1 MSKRK
6 LNQSVSL
13 AHFGFTSKKVTPR
26 DDQETPRDDADDA
39 AASTALATRTVSES
53 GAPVPPSHSPEG
65 GEVEAERSEDAAVA
79 EVAATAS
86 DFPPAGWTT
95 KQDGNEKKSSQGIFG
110 LSSLKIEACFE
121 GESQLFCWDLMM
133 EKPDWPPRWVT
144 KSNASPFVCVMR
156 GGRAEEGPINIIK
169 ANNRRK

>member
-79 EVAATAS
+79 EVAATAAS
-86 DFPPAGWTT
+86 DFPRLVGQRSRWANGKTAT
-95 KQDGNEKKSSQGIFG
+95 LG
-110 LSSLKIEACFE
+110 LKLRL
-121 GESQLFCWDLMM
+121 ES
-133 EKPDWPPRWVT
+133 
-144 KSNASPFVCVMR
+144 
-156 GGRAEEGPINIIK
+156 
-169 ANNRRK
+169 

>member
-13 AHFGFTSKKVTPR
+13 AHFGFTSNKVTPR

-65 GEVEAERSEDAAVA
+65 GRQREEVE
-79 EVAATAS
+79 
-86 DFPPAGWTT
+86 
-95 KQDGNEKKSSQGIFG
+95 
-110 LSSLKIEACFE
+110 
-121 GESQLFCWDLMM
+121 
-133 EKPDWPPRWVT
+133 PRHLWSILT
-144 KSNASPFVCVMR
+144 
-156 GGRAEEGPINIIK
+156 
-169 ANNRRK
+169 

>member
-26 DDQETPRDDADDA
+26 DDLETPRDDADDA

-79 EVAATAS
+79 EVAATAAS

-95 KQDGNEKKSSQGIFG
+95 KQV
-110 LSSLKIEACFE
+110 
-121 GESQLFCWDLMM
+121 GEWKDRNPWL
-133 EKPDWPPRWVT
+133 E
-144 KSNASPFVCVMR
+144 
-156 GGRAEEGPINIIK
+156 IK
-169 ANNRRK
+169 AGKLGCLVCRKAKTLLLSEKGPGLPLVRMDQW